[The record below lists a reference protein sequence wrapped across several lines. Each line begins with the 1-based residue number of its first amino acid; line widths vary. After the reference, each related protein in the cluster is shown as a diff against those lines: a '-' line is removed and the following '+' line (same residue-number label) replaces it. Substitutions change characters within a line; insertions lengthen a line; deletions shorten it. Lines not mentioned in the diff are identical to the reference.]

1 MEPVELIVA
10 ALAAGAAGGAEN
22 VASTVVKDAYQELKR
37 LVTARCAGRKT
48 AKVALADHEADPE
61 AGRASLEQALTE
73 SGAAADAELI
83 DAARRLLAMLSKSN
97 SAGGKYTVTVE
108 NTQGT
113 HVGEFG
119 SKPPSGPAE
128 VDDGVPVRERRAS
141 RDGRAASAEVD
152 DGVPVRERRVPRDRR
167 AASAEVDDGVP
178 VRERR
183 VPRGRRAA
191 SAEVDDG
198 VPVRERWASRG
209 RRAASA
215 EVDDG
220 VPVRE
225 RWASRGRRAASAE
238 VDDGVPVRERW
249 ASRGR
254 RAASAEV
261 DDGVP
266 VRERWASR
274 GRRAASA
281 EVDDGVPVRER
292 WASRGRRAASAE
304 VDDGVP
310 VRERWA
316 SRGRRAASAEVDDG
330 VPVRER
336 WASRGRRAASAEVDD
351 GVPVRER
358 WASRDRTSYSSRVP
372 TGISGPDRVILIER
386 SRGVQVGRDNDQF
399 SVYQVTL
406 PSTAFRSGHA
416 LANQLM
422 SPDTPWSRDLFRHDA
437 RPDFG
442 RATGGTSGSSSGG
455 VIQGPRGDTLIIV
468 RNSSGVQIGDHGTQR
483 NEFRIRVSDVTVR
496 ADGLAMNRER
506 QVRIARLRENPRD
519 QAAARWLARDVG
531 RVAQD
536 GLRADITARVKA
548 VVDRPQINRWSG
560 RVYGRMGAQ
569 VGGPHNR
576 VRQEIDVVV
585 SRFDTRGL
593 ERQILNRAARLSRS
607 SAIRNE
613 RRDSRHSARGDRGA
627 HEPDFWNTRG
637 QEGTAGPIGDS
648 DPLNIRVSID
658 STSCLASVR
667 CSHTKTKQVGTLGV
681 PCVTS
686 GIVSPVHG
694 GGIRPGTTA
703 TALPDG

>member
-108 NTQGT
+108 NSQGT

-119 SKPPSGPAE
+119 SKPPSEP
-128 VDDGVPVRERRAS
+128 
-141 RDGRAASAEVD
+141 
-152 DGVPVRERRVPRDRR
+152 
-167 AASAEVDDGVP
+167 
-178 VRERR
+178 
-183 VPRGRRAA
+183 
-191 SAEVDDG
+191 AEVDDG

-316 SRGRRAASAEVDDG
+316 SRGR
-330 VPVRER
+330 
-336 WASRGRRAASAEVDD
+336 
-351 GVPVRER
+351 
-358 WASRDRTSYSSRVP
+358 TSNSSRVP
-372 TGISGPDRVILIER
+372 AEISGPDRVILIER
-386 SRGVQVGRDNDQF
+386 SRGVQVGRNNDQF

-416 LANQLM
+416 LANRLM

-483 NEFRIRVSDVTVR
+483 NEFRIRVSDGTVR

-506 QVRIARLRENPRD
+506 QARITRLRENPRD

-536 GLRADITARVKA
+536 ALRADITARVNA

-560 RVYGRMGAQ
+560 RVYSRMGAQ

-613 RRDSRHSARGDRGA
+613 RRDSRHSARGDRGT

-637 QEGTAGPIGDS
+637 
-648 DPLNIRVSID
+648 R
-658 STSCLASVR
+658 R
-667 CSHTKTKQVGTLGV
+667 
-681 PCVTS
+681 
-686 GIVSPVHG
+686 G
-694 GGIRPGTTA
+694 GRGSSR
-703 TALPDG
+703 